1 MNKTTLKYNNKLRG
15 FTLVEIMVAITIG
28 LLMLAGIL
36 QISQAN
42 KQSNR
47 LQRNMGYVQ
56 ENIRTAMDLL
66 VRDIQ
71 QAGYYEDDNPAS
83 PIPITTAP
91 FRTVSAIPTGII
103 TAAITADGGGN
114 ANDQITLIYEVST
127 APGIT
132 TDCLGQAPNATT
144 SPIAGNLF
152 IQNHYFISNQRL
164 MCRGNTGN
172 AQPLVDGV
180 ESLQILYGENTDGN
194 PRSAN
199 RYVQAQQVTNMLNV
213 VSVRIGMRFIS
224 RGAVRATADTTS
236 YALLDAAA
244 FTPTGATD
252 RLLRREIT
260 TTISLRN
267 VR

>member
-66 VRDIQ
+66 ARDIK
-71 QAGYYEDDNPAS
+71 QAGYYEDDDPANPIS
-83 PIPITTAP
+83 TPPAP
-91 FRTVSAIPTGII
+91 FINVSPSATEDI
-103 TAAITADGGGN
+103 TSAITADGGG
-114 ANDQITLIYEVST
+114 ANSDQITLIYETST
-127 APGIT
+127 NIGRSCMA
-132 TDCLGQAPNATT
+132 QAPTT
-144 SPIAGNLF
+144 TTTPIPGNLF
-152 IQNHYFISNQRL
+152 IQNHYFINNQRL
-164 MCRGNTGN
+164 MCRGNSGN

-180 ESLQILYGENTDGN
+180 ESLQILYGENTDGD

-199 RYVQAQQVTNMLNV
+199 RYVQAQQVIDMRNV

-224 RGAVRATADTTS
+224 RETVRTTADTNS

-244 FTPTGATD
+244 FTPTD